1 MYKNTNEQIISNF
14 LKEKEINKNLNQK
27 ILENEVRNAKLIK
40 DRDDRIKRY
49 DEKIKD
55 LSRNL
60 SYSSTS
66 KSMQPSKDRKNA
78 SEYNISTLELENMT
92 LKQELINLKRN
103 SNKSNGFNAKTE
115 NKNKTSIKLEKQYS
129 ENLSNLPLRVI
140 PEKDELNINS
150 EQSLKLSSCSFNST
164 AVQTDSVSIE
174 KEEEQEENKTNL
186 EILPSFNKNLSNI
199 NDILSNSKDNPIGEL
214 LLKSM
219 SNIKN
224 EVWANLNSHNISN
237 LEESGIVLHKHTGF
251 QKNKDQII
259 EMLTKR
265 IKELENMINNIPNRS
280 SEKNDKSP
288 KSILKNCETDFTGRH
303 KTSSINNTSFKSIQ
317 FKFDENDSTYPKIKI
332 EGNSDTIKEDDNE
345 IRTSVLD
352 SMPRKYSIVITND
365 QLLNEE
371 KGIDGQNKKNIF
383 TPPPPLL
390 LIPPSPNFLTLL
402 TPKNE
407 GPMKEKKSPRV
418 PMKQICWTAVNPNN
432 ITNTVWEII
441 NENDVKYDIEEIESQ
456 FTSKRPDKK
465 LEPKTSVQ
473 IAKVTLLSMNRSK
486 NISIALSKLKLS
498 LSAISEAAIKMD
510 LYVLNLNVIGSL
522 LEACPKE
529 EEINLVTNYDGDKS
543 LLELPEQFVLEIK
556 NVPGFKV
563 RLEALQF
570 YLTYKEL
577 VEDFSL
583 KTDKLTDLFE
593 NILENE
599 KLYLLLKY
607 TLALGNYFNGSGTR
621 GGAFG
626 FKLDAFDKIVD
637 MKSIDGK
644 KTFLSYIIE
653 LIEKN
658 TESSFIDSNE
668 DLKIYEIGRKLPIS
682 QLECDLT
689 DIKKGMNLL
698 VEAMKTKS
706 DNPFDNVEYFFNDF
720 MIVLK
725 TNIVEFDNI
734 MSMLQDLYKKI
745 CGFYCEDP
753 IETSSDTFV
762 EKIFKI
768 WTACKKAKTA
778 NVKEKELLKKEEIR
792 LKKLEEK
799 SKGFHLF
806 LNVFS
811 FKIF

>member
-332 EGNSDTIKEDDNE
+332 EGNSDTI
-345 IRTSVLD
+345 
-352 SMPRKYSIVITND
+352 
-365 QLLNEE
+365 
-371 KGIDGQNKKNIF
+371 
-383 TPPPPLL
+383 
-390 LIPPSPNFLTLL
+390 
-402 TPKNE
+402 
-407 GPMKEKKSPRV
+407 
-418 PMKQICWTAVNPNN
+418 
-432 ITNTVWEII
+432 
-441 NENDVKYDIEEIESQ
+441 
-456 FTSKRPDKK
+456 
-465 LEPKTSVQ
+465 
-473 IAKVTLLSMNRSK
+473 
-486 NISIALSKLKLS
+486 
-498 LSAISEAAIKMD
+498 
-510 LYVLNLNVIGSL
+510 
-522 LEACPKE
+522 
-529 EEINLVTNYDGDKS
+529 
-543 LLELPEQFVLEIK
+543 
-556 NVPGFKV
+556 
-563 RLEALQF
+563 
-570 YLTYKEL
+570 
-577 VEDFSL
+577 
-583 KTDKLTDLFE
+583 
-593 NILENE
+593 
-599 KLYLLLKY
+599 
-607 TLALGNYFNGSGTR
+607 
-621 GGAFG
+621 
-626 FKLDAFDKIVD
+626 
-637 MKSIDGK
+637 
-644 KTFLSYIIE
+644 
-653 LIEKN
+653 
-658 TESSFIDSNE
+658 
-668 DLKIYEIGRKLPIS
+668 
-682 QLECDLT
+682 
-689 DIKKGMNLL
+689 
-698 VEAMKTKS
+698 
-706 DNPFDNVEYFFNDF
+706 
-720 MIVLK
+720 
-725 TNIVEFDNI
+725 
-734 MSMLQDLYKKI
+734 
-745 CGFYCEDP
+745 
-753 IETSSDTFV
+753 
-762 EKIFKI
+762 
-768 WTACKKAKTA
+768 
-778 NVKEKELLKKEEIR
+778 
-792 LKKLEEK
+792 
-799 SKGFHLF
+799 
-806 LNVFS
+806 
-811 FKIF
+811 